1 MKIIN
6 FIFENYSEIFIVFLL
21 ISPIVYLTKNNNLSY
36 LKAELFSL
44 VNEAE
49 KIYGSKTGE
58 LKLMYV
64 VKSIYKKMPLS
75 LRTFMNENQLK
86 KIIEK
91 VLEKYKEFLKKNLY
105 AAEGNLPCP

>member
-21 ISPIVYLTKNNNLSY
+21 ISPIVFLAANNNLSY

-49 KIYGSKTGE
+49 NIYGSKTGE

-75 LRTFMNENQLK
+75 FRTFMSENQLE

-91 VLEKYKEFLKKNLY
+91 VLKKYKEFLKNNLVST
-105 AAEGNLPCP
+105 EGSLQCP

>member
-6 FIFENYSEIFIVFLL
+6 FIFENYSEIFIVLLL
-21 ISPIVYLTKNNNLSY
+21 ISPIIYFTATNNLSY

-64 VKSIYKKMPLS
+64 VKNIYRKMPLS
-75 LRTFMNENQLK
+75 FRTFMSEKQLE
-86 KIIEK
+86 KIIEN
-91 VLEKYKEFLKKNLY
+91 VLKKSKEFWKKSLGVT
-105 AAEGNLPCP
+105 ESEQPCQ